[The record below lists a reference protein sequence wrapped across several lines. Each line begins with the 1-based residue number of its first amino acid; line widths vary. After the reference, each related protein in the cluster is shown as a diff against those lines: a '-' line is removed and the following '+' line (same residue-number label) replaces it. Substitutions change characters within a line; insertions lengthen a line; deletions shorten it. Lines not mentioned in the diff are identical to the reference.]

1 MADMADVLRV
11 AVLGPGGVGGL
22 LAALLARDG
31 HDVTCLARPA
41 TAEHLLQRG
50 LTLHS
55 TMFGDSHG
63 RVGATSRLTDPV
75 DVVLVTVKATHL
87 DAALD
92 LLPAETLGDALV
104 VPFLNGLEHLTLLR
118 AVYPPHQVATA
129 TIRVEAE
136 RTAPGVIDH
145 RSPFAVVELAAGR
158 ADPGRVEVLAGAL
171 SAAGPDVTVRESERQ
186 ILWDKLSVLA
196 PLALFTTTAAAP
208 FGAVRDTRWEDIVA
222 MVGEIAD
229 AAAAEGVAVDRNRVT
244 RFLGGVPEG
253 MRSSMQK
260 DAAAGLPLELD
271 AIGGSILR
279 AARAA
284 GTPARVTAR
293 MVAGLEHLAGGAGR
307 D

>member
-1 MADMADVLRV
+1 MAEALRV

-22 LAALLARDG
+22 LGALLARDG
-31 HDVTCLARPA
+31 HQVTCLARPA
-41 TAEHLLQRG
+41 TAGHLLEAG

-55 TMFGDSHG
+55 AMFGDSHE

-75 DVVLVTVKATHL
+75 DVVVVTVKATHL
-87 DAALD
+87 EAALD

-104 VPFLNGLEHLTLLR
+104 VPFLNGLEHVTLLR
-118 AVYPPHQVATA
+118 SVYPPHQVATA

-136 RTAPGVIDH
+136 RTAPGVIDQ
-145 RSPFAVVELAAGR
+145 RSPFAIVELAAGQ
-158 ADPGRVEVLAGAL
+158 ADPARVELVAAAL
-171 SAAGPDVTVRESERQ
+171 SAAGPDVTVHESERQ

-208 FGAVRDTRWEDIVA
+208 FGAVRGARWDDVVA

-229 AAAAEGVAVDRNRVT
+229 AAAAEGVTVDRDRIT
-244 RFLGGVPEG
+244 RFLGGIPEG

-271 AIGGSILR
+271 AIGGSVLR

-284 GTPARVTAR
+284 GTAAPVTAR
-293 MVAGLEHLAGGAGR
+293 MVAGLEHLAGGAGQG
-307 D
+307 

>member
-1 MADMADVLRV
+1 MADVLRV

-22 LAALLARDG
+22 LGALLARDG
-31 HDVTCLARPA
+31 HDVTCVARPA
-41 TAEHLLQRG
+41 TAEHLREHG
-50 LTLHS
+50 LTLRS
-55 TMFGDSHG
+55 TVFGDSRE
-63 RVGATSRLTDPV
+63 RVDATSRLTEAV

-87 DAALD
+87 EAALD
-92 LLPAETLGDALV
+92 LLPAETLGEALV
-104 VPFLNGLEHLTLLR
+104 VPFLNGLEHVIVLR
-118 AVYPPHQVATA
+118 AMYPAHQVATA

-136 RTAPGVIDH
+136 RTAPGVVDH
-145 RSPFAVVELAAGR
+145 RSPFAIVELASGQ
-158 ADPGRVEVLAGAL
+158 ADPARVEALAAAL
-171 SAAGPDVTVRESERQ
+171 SAAGPEVTVRESERQ

-208 FGAVRDTRWEDIVA
+208 FGAVRATRWDDIVA

-229 AAAAEGVAVDRNRVT
+229 AAAAEDVVVDRDRIT
-244 RFLGGVPEG
+244 RFLGGIPEG

-284 GTPARVTAR
+284 GTPAPVTAR
-293 MVAGLEHLAGGAGR
+293 MVAGLEHLAGGPVLG
-307 D
+307 

>member
-1 MADMADVLRV
+1 MAEALRV

-22 LAALLARDG
+22 LGALLARDG

-41 TAEHLLQRG
+41 TAEHLRAQG

-55 TMFGDSHG
+55 AMFGDSHE

-104 VPFLNGLEHLTLLR
+104 VPFLNGLEHVTLLR
-118 AVYPPHQVATA
+118 ALYPPQQVATA

-136 RTAPGVIDH
+136 RAAPGVIDH
-145 RSPFAVVELAAGR
+145 RSPFAIVELAAGQ
-158 ADPGRVEVLAGAL
+158 ADPARVEVLAVAL
-171 SAAGPDVTVRESERQ
+171 SAAGPDVTVHESERQ

-208 FGAVRDTRWEDIVA
+208 FGAVRDTQWDDVVA

-229 AAAAEGVAVDRNRVT
+229 AAATEGVAVDRDRIT
-244 RFLGGVPEG
+244 RFLGGIPEG

-260 DAAAGLPLELD
+260 DAVAGLPLELD
-271 AIGGSILR
+271 AIGGSVLR
-279 AARAA
+279 AALIA
-284 GTPARVTAR
+284 GTPAPVTAR
-293 MVAGLEHLAGGAGR
+293 MVAGLEHLAGGAGQG
-307 D
+307 